1 MTAIRVITDHD
12 ELDNTGQVDHAQ
24 LDDLV
29 NNTAFV
35 IVSGASGPVPPSAR
49 RLVAGTGISINDG
62 GPGGDLTITATGAAS
77 AQISWNEVPIGSND
91 GANKVF
97 TLAFSPSPSST
108 LMLFINGVKQR
119 QGVDSDYTLT
129 GSLINLITDYR
140 SGSNID
146 ATYPY

>member
-91 GANKVF
+91 GANKAF